1 MKSPL
6 NILKR
11 DLQPFLSEPEKQGQT
26 IIFTAITFLIIL
38 LSLGIRPVFFDVV
51 KLKQETD
58 DGRDVNKRLTQKIS
72 NLNKAIENINKIR
85 TDLSLVDKA
94 LPENKDLPTLL
105 TNLNLIFGSNNVTL
119 EEINFEG
126 PKPSKNPNVF
136 ILPLTIQ
143 ASGNYENILTT
154 LEDLEKNPRQLD
166 IAKISIEIPQKG
178 DKKFLKVYI
187 DIETYFLKKI
197 YT

>member
-6 NILKR
+6 NTLKR
-11 DLQPFLSEPEKQGQT
+11 DLRPFLSEPEKQDQT
-26 IIFTAITFLIIL
+26 IIFTAVTFLIIL
-38 LSLGIRPVFFDVV
+38 LFLGIRPVFFEVI

-126 PKPSKNPNVF
+126 PKPSKTPNVF

-143 ASGNYENILTT
+143 ASGSYENILTT

-187 DIETYFLKKI
+187 NIETYFLKKI

>member
-6 NILKR
+6 NTLKR
-11 DLQPFLSEPEKQGQT
+11 DLRPFLSEPEKQDQT
-26 IIFTAITFLIIL
+26 IIFTAVTFLIIL
-38 LSLGIRPVFFDVV
+38 LFLGIRPVFFEVI
-51 KLKQETD
+51 KLKQDTD

-72 NLNKAIENINKIR
+72 NLNKAVENINKIR

-143 ASGNYENILTT
+143 ASG
-154 LEDLEKNPRQLD
+154 
-166 IAKISIEIPQKG
+166 
-178 DKKFLKVYI
+178 
-187 DIETYFLKKI
+187 
-197 YT
+197 

>member
-11 DLQPFLSEPEKQGQT
+11 NLQPFLTEPEKQGQT
-26 IIFTAITFLIIL
+26 IIFTAVTFLIIL
-38 LSLGIRPVFFDVV
+38 LFLGIRPVFFEVI

-143 ASGNYENILTT
+143 ASGSYENILTT
-154 LEDLEKNPRQLD
+154 LEDLEKNPRQID

-187 DIETYFLKKI
+187 DVETYFLKKI

>member
-1 MKSPL
+1 MKLSL
-6 NILKR
+6 NALKR
-11 DLQPFLSEPEKQGQT
+11 NIQPFLTEPEKQGQT
-26 IIFTAITFLIIL
+26 IVFTAGVFLIIL
-38 LSLGIRPVFFDVV
+38 LFLGIRSVIVEDIR
-51 KLKQETD
+51 LKQELD
-58 DGRDVNKRLTQKIS
+58 DGRDVNRKLTQKIS
-72 NLNKAIENINKIR
+72 NLNKAIENTNQIR
-85 TDLSLVDKA
+85 TDLSLVDKS

-105 TNLNLIFGSNNVTL
+105 TNLNLIFGSNNVAL
-119 EEINFEG
+119 EEINFDG

-136 ILPLTIQ
+136 ILPFTVR
-143 ASGNYENILTT
+143 ASGSYENILTT

-178 DKKFLKVYI
+178 DKKFLRVSI

>member
-1 MKSPL
+1 MKSPI
-6 NILKR
+6 NTLKR
-11 DLQPFLSEPEKQGQT
+11 NLQPFLSEPEKQGQT
-26 IIFTAITFLIIL
+26 IIFTAVAFLTIL
-38 LSLGIRPVFFDVV
+38 LLLGIRPVIFEVV
-51 KLKQETD
+51 KLKQEFD
-58 DGRDVNKRLTQKIS
+58 DGHGVNVRLTQKIS

-119 EEINFEG
+119 EEINFDG

-136 ILPLTIQ
+136 ILPFTVQ
-143 ASGNYENILTT
+143 ASGSYENILTT
-154 LEDLEKNPRQLD
+154 LEDLEKNPRQMD

-178 DKKFLKVYI
+178 DKKFLRVSL

-197 YT
+197 YI

>member
-6 NILKR
+6 NTLKR
-11 DLQPFLSEPEKQGQT
+11 HLQPFLSEPERQGQT
-26 IIFTAITFLIIL
+26 IIFTAGVFLIIL
-38 LSLGIRPVFFDVV
+38 LFLGIRPVIFDVV

-58 DGRDVNKRLTQKIS
+58 DGWDINRRLTQKIS

-94 LPENKDLPTLL
+94 MPENKALPNLL

-119 EEINFEG
+119 EEINFDG

-136 ILPLTIQ
+136 ILPLTVR
-143 ASGNYENILTT
+143 ASGSYEDILTT
-154 LEDLEKNPRQLD
+154 LEDLERNSRQLD

-178 DKKFLKVYI
+178 DQRFLKVSI

>member
-6 NILKR
+6 NTLKR
-11 DLQPFLSEPEKQGQT
+11 DLRPFLSEPEKQDQT
-26 IIFTAITFLIIL
+26 IIFTAVTFLIIL
-38 LSLGIRPVFFDVV
+38 LFLGIRPVFFEVI

-143 ASGNYENILTT
+143 ASGSYENILTT

-187 DIETYFLKKI
+187 NIETYFLKKI